1 MSCTHNTE
9 LIRILDIQP
18 SSTEMPLKSLAQAR
32 SIERPSKVSK
42 STSRNGL
49 KNELYQSITFH
60 QHSIP
65 VLISAPL
72 LRQRGLGQVDLARL
86 YRDQSGQLLEVAEV
100 KSSLA
105 GVQSTLK
112 GQKLRIFGAARFVG
126 SILNS
131 RIKITNIVG

>member
-1 MSCTHNTE
+1 MSCTHNME
-9 LIRILDIQP
+9 LSLILDIQP

-32 SIERPSKVSK
+32 SIERPLKVSK
-42 STSRNGL
+42 STSSNGL
-49 KNELYQSITFH
+49 QNELYRSIAFH

-100 KSSLA
+100 KSSLV
-105 GVQSTLK
+105 GVQSTLR